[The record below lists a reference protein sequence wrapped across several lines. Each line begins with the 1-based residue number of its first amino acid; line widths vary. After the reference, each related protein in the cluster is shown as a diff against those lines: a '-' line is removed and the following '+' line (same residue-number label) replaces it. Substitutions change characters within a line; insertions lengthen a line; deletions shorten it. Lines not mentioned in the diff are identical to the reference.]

1 MLGTLSR
8 VGGILAVLLVL
19 CAASVRAE
27 GAGGTSDRIPTQ
39 RLTVPMDVA
48 LASLMYLSDGY
59 LRSVADAFAALAAC
73 DEARTAEWEV
83 IRPPLAVVAD
93 ANADIVALVWFALPD
108 GSYWSVEEGK
118 AAGNLSTREYFPR
131 VLAGETVIGPLV
143 ISNATGKA
151 SAIVAVPVRAQTG
164 EVVGVLGASVDLAKL
179 SALLNEQMA
188 LRDGMIF
195 YSFDAEPLVALN
207 WDPTLVFL
215 DPFSLGPE
223 IRAAFEEMLSHDQG
237 VVRYTFRGQVR
248 TVVYR
253 RSPVTGWWYAFGLV
267 GPGASGASSRPR

>member
-1 MLGTLSR
+1 MSR
-8 VGGILAVLLVL
+8 VGGVLVALLVL
-19 CAASVRAE
+19 CAVSARAEPPGGTVRAR
-27 GAGGTSDRIPTQ
+27 GRIATQ
-39 RLTVPMDVA
+39 RLTVPTDVA

-59 LRSVADAFAALAAC
+59 LRSVADEFAVLAAC

-83 IRPPLAVVAD
+83 IRRPLAVVAD
-93 ANADIVALVWFALPD
+93 ANANIAALVWFALPD

-143 ISNATGKA
+143 ISNATGKT
-151 SAIVAVPVRAQTG
+151 SAIVAVPVSAQTG
-164 EVVGVLGASVDLAKL
+164 EVVGVLGASVDLVKL
-179 SALLNEQMA
+179 SALLEEQMA